1 MPQNSLANKWNSEL
15 LTMRCC
21 VIEGRKFS
29 ILSNKEK
36 GNFYSAECYFFLCR
50 YAIATEN
57 KVIEEKGTVN
67 KNIGG
72 GGRGGDF
79 VIFAGK
85 ALLLVVLS
93 GLLATSFVK
102 FSCR

>member
-1 MPQNSLANKWNSEL
+1 MANKWNTEL

-50 YAIATEN
+50 YAIPTEE
-57 KVIEEKGTVN
+57 KKIEEKGTT
-67 KNIGG
+67 G
-72 GGRGGDF
+72 
-79 VIFAGK
+79 
-85 ALLLVVLS
+85 
-93 GLLATSFVK
+93 
-102 FSCR
+102 